1 MNQSELQQ
9 RTSACLKYISEKY
22 PLSTLTIERAISLAL
37 EWGWEDAL
45 KNADKV
51 LKWRQEQEEKEKAE
65 EAARDDYTEEVDADG
80 RTWYKSAHLSTQRKE
95 SRKLSAGD
103 IIKFR
108 SNDGEGIMVVGSF
121 DYESDFAVR
130 AYYCAEDLSY
140 KNENG
145 HTVQT
150 RTFCDGVAPGVC
162 EFSFATDEE
171 IKQFFS
177 DINTLGKFGASG
189 MTELEFYF
197 KSKFTPE
204 KIKEKC
210 AKYVE

>member
-51 LKWRQEQEEKEKAE
+51 LKWRQEQEEKKKAE
-65 EAARDDYTEEVDADG
+65 EATREDYTKEVDADG
-80 RTWYKSAHLSTQRKE
+80 RTWYKRANLSTQRKE
-95 SRKLSAGD
+95 SRKLSEGD

-108 SNDGEGIMVVGSF
+108 YSHGEGVMVVGHF

-130 AYYCAEDLSY
+130 AYYCIEDWSY
-140 KNENG
+140 TDENG
-145 HTVQT
+145 NTIKT
-150 RTFCDGVAPGVC
+150 RSYCDGVAPGVN
-162 EFSFATDEE
+162 EFSFATDNE
-171 IKQFFS
+171 IKQFFE
-177 DINTLGKFGASG
+177 DIKAHGQFGRSG